1 MRKIFF
7 VISLLIGLSLISVIS
22 YILFEVDN
30 VFLYISLISLYIS
43 STTAIYCILSEPN
56 PNKAKKQEL
65 YGQLKKSI
73 LVIISRLEGKY
84 YQDIHFRYWKNI
96 RQDDRYHL
104 FDKELREQLDGFLE
118 KIKKYSATIIELDS
132 NIIPEII
139 DDAIVTVFNVDR
151 SSFDRIIIFV
161 HLALKDRPRFQT
173 SINELGYYLK
183 KNQSLIEVI
192 HQKAKVNSIEAEE
205 IKSIQMLIPLS
216 TYDVTD
222 ENKITKFWDMSLRI
236 MKNVRKYKF
245 VVEENEVLLD
255 EAKEIKEAIIKGI
268 KKTLEN

>member
-1 MRKIFF
+1 MKKKLGF
-7 VISLLIGLSLISVIS
+7 VTVLLIGVIS
-22 YILFEVDN
+22 ILGIFYYISDFENFPEVTA
-30 VFLYISLISLYIS
+30 LYISIV
-43 STTAIYCILSEPN
+43 TAIYCILSELN

-84 YQDIHFRYWKNI
+84 YQDIHFRLWKNI

-104 FDKELREQLDGFLE
+104 FDKELRGQLDGFLE
-118 KIKKYSATIIELDS
+118 KIKKYSAAIIELDS

-139 DDAIVTVFNVDR
+139 DDAIVTVFNVER

-161 HLALKDRPRFQT
+161 HLALKNRPRFQT
-173 SINELGYYLK
+173 SISELGYYLK

-205 IKSIQMLIPLS
+205 IESIQMLIPLS

-222 ENKITKFWDMSLRI
+222 ENKITKFWDISLRI
-236 MKNVRKYKF
+236 VKNVRKYKF
-245 VVEENEVLLD
+245 VVEENEVLLE
-255 EAKEIKEAIIKGI
+255 EAKEIKEAIIKRI
-268 KKTLEN
+268 KKTIEN

>member
-1 MRKIFF
+1 MLFL
-7 VISLLIGLSLISVIS
+7 ISLLIGIPLITVIF
-22 YILFEVDN
+22 YVLYEVNNVVLF
-30 VFLYISLISLYIS
+30 ISIISLYIS
-43 STTAIYCILSEPN
+43 STTAICSILVKPN
-56 PNKAKKQEL
+56 PNKVKKQEL

-73 LVIISRLEGKY
+73 LIIISRLEGRY
-84 YQDIHFRYWKNI
+84 YQDIHFRLWKNI

-104 FDKELREQLDGFLE
+104 FGKELREKLDGFLE
-118 KIKKYSATIIELDS
+118 KIKTYSATIIELDS
-132 NIIPEII
+132 NVIPEII

-161 HLALKDRPRFQT
+161 HLALKNRPRFQT

-216 TYDVTD
+216 TYDITD
-222 ENKITKFWDMSLRI
+222 ENKITEFWDMSLRI

-245 VVEENEVLLD
+245 VVEENEVLLE
-255 EAKEIKEAIIKGI
+255 EAKEIKEAIIKRI
-268 KKTLEN
+268 KKIIEN